1 MFALSSI
8 IFIPAVAIYQ
18 LLIEQGNLQTVN
30 KINVLELNKRFFSLV
45 LNRDFVWQ

>member
-18 LLIEQGNLQTVN
+18 LLIGQGSF
-30 KINVLELNKRFFSLV
+30 INV
-45 LNRDFVWQ
+45 

>member
-18 LLIEQGNLQTVN
+18 LLIEQGSFTTVN
-30 KINVLELNKRFFSLV
+30 KGYFYY
-45 LNRDFVWQ
+45 